1 MSPIAEQ
8 PDPDAIAAAV
18 TACPSVSGLSGG
30 VAGEI
35 ATYLP
40 GRRVTGVRVNPGSV
54 EVHVVAR
61 YGAPLQTLDSEVR
74 AAVQAAAPVFGGQP
88 LTVDVIV
95 ADVENPFAP
104 DEDEQQP
111 TPELEAGPSAQSAAL
126 PPAPPTS
133 PAPTGPAA
141 GPVTAGAAASPATS
155 TGTGPATST
164 GPLSRGTTSPT
175 GPPTGPATPPV
186 AP

>member
-18 TACPSVSGLSGG
+18 TGCPSVRGLSGG
-30 VAGEI
+30 VAGEV

-40 GRRVTGVRVNPGSV
+40 GRRVTGVRVNPGRV

-61 YGAPLQTLDSEVR
+61 YGAPLQALDSEVR
-74 AAVQAAAPVFGGQP
+74 AAVQAAAPVFGGEP

-104 DEDEQQP
+104 DEEEEKP
-111 TPELEAGPSAQSAAL
+111 TPELEAGPSAASAAL

-141 GPVTAGAAASPATS
+141 GPATAGAVSGTS
-155 TGTGPATST
+155 TST
-164 GPLSRGTTSPT
+164 GPVGGGATSSPV
-175 GPPTGPATPPV
+175 GPPAGPATPPI